1 MDNKAI
7 ETLSVNAVRNSL
19 VVNDVL
25 HPYINDN
32 DKEPSWD
39 GNIII
44 YRNAEKVK
52 SNIKGRVSTQ
62 IKGKECN
69 DFSRETISY
78 PISLVDLRNYLY
90 DGGVIFFVVY
100 VTSSIQTKIYYAPL
114 LPVKLKMLLTNAK
127 DQKTTSIELK
137 AFPEKNDQKTNIFLN
152 FYENKIKQ
160 ASFIYKDI
168 ISIEDLQKNY
178 TVESLSFSYCSVG
191 IKSHADLIQAVLSDE
206 VYLYAN
212 IKGSSIPQPLDAIP
226 LKMIAGEHVRM
237 VVSANGINFYSGY
250 ELIREKDMTITK
262 IGKSFTITITANNS
276 NNAVIKFKLQGSL
289 TKRIVDL
296 DFMLNTIEGKG
307 FSIDQSFIPLEFI
320 ESDINKLGKQKE
332 HLEHLKK
339 IKQVMDLL
347 SVQKDL
353 EISQITDQQDH
364 YLSQLITAFIDKK
377 PVSGL
382 DPDLPPVVNI
392 DIGNIKLALIFIHC
406 DEEDRTKY
414 NIYDFFKTKFPVCIM
429 DAEQTVQDESCQFII
444 LRETDF
450 LTVDNIDYHAIYSAI
465 KDIKP
470 SDVYYDQLNLLMLRM
485 LNAYDKM
492 IEKPP
497 AMFDAI
503 ISTANLLLENAENLP
518 ITIRKL
524 NYFQVIKRDR
534 DFNKEEMQEL
544 LQRSTD
550 SLNDY
555 DFLTAV
561 NLLLDNQKAAEF
573 YFDQMTHEMQ
583 ESFKQYP
590 IFHYWKCTTKQ
601 E

>member
-1 MDNKAI
+1 
-7 ETLSVNAVRNSL
+7 
-19 VVNDVL
+19 
-25 HPYINDN
+25 
-32 DKEPSWD
+32 
-39 GNIII
+39 
-44 YRNAEKVK
+44 
-52 SNIKGRVSTQ
+52 
-62 IKGKECN
+62 
-69 DFSRETISY
+69 
-78 PISLVDLRNYLY
+78 
-90 DGGVIFFVVY
+90 
-100 VTSSIQTKIYYAPL
+100 
-114 LPVKLKMLLTNAK
+114 
-127 DQKTTSIELK
+127 
-137 AFPEKNDQKTNIFLN
+137 
-152 FYENKIKQ
+152 
-160 ASFIYKDI
+160 
-168 ISIEDLQKNY
+168 
-178 TVESLSFSYCSVG
+178 
-191 IKSHADLIQAVLSDE
+191 
-206 VYLYAN
+206 
-212 IKGSSIPQPLDAIP
+212 
-226 LKMIAGEHVRM
+226 
-237 VVSANGINFYSGY
+237 
-250 ELIREKDMTITK
+250 
-262 IGKSFTITITANNS
+262 
-276 NNAVIKFKLQGSL
+276 
-289 TKRIVDL
+289 
-296 DFMLNTIEGKG
+296 
-307 FSIDQSFIPLEFI
+307 
-320 ESDINKLGKQKE
+320 
-332 HLEHLKK
+332 
-339 IKQVMDLL
+339 
-347 SVQKDL
+347 
-353 EISQITDQQDH
+353 
-364 YLSQLITAFIDKK
+364 
-377 PVSGL
+377 
-382 DPDLPPVVNI
+382 
-392 DIGNIKLALIFIHC
+392 
-406 DEEDRTKY
+406 
-414 NIYDFFKTKFPVCIM
+414 M

-450 LTVDNIDYHAIYSAI
+450 LIVDNIDYHAIYSAI

>member
-90 DGGVIFFVVY
+90 NGGVIFFVVY

-250 ELIREKDMTITK
+250 ELIREKDKTITK

-276 NNAVIKFKLQGSL
+276 NNAVIKFNCRDHL
-289 TKRIVDL
+289 
-296 DFMLNTIEGKG
+296 LN
-307 FSIDQSFIPLEFI
+307 
-320 ESDINKLGKQKE
+320 
-332 HLEHLKK
+332 
-339 IKQVMDLL
+339 
-347 SVQKDL
+347 
-353 EISQITDQQDH
+353 
-364 YLSQLITAFIDKK
+364 
-377 PVSGL
+377 
-382 DPDLPPVVNI
+382 
-392 DIGNIKLALIFIHC
+392 
-406 DEEDRTKY
+406 
-414 NIYDFFKTKFPVCIM
+414 
-429 DAEQTVQDESCQFII
+429 
-444 LRETDF
+444 
-450 LTVDNIDYHAIYSAI
+450 
-465 KDIKP
+465 
-470 SDVYYDQLNLLMLRM
+470 
-485 LNAYDKM
+485 
-492 IEKPP
+492 
-497 AMFDAI
+497 
-503 ISTANLLLENAENLP
+503 
-518 ITIRKL
+518 
-524 NYFQVIKRDR
+524 
-534 DFNKEEMQEL
+534 EL
-544 LQRSTD
+544 
-550 SLNDY
+550 
-555 DFLTAV
+555 
-561 NLLLDNQKAAEF
+561 
-573 YFDQMTHEMQ
+573 
-583 ESFKQYP
+583 
-590 IFHYWKCTTKQ
+590 
-601 E
+601 